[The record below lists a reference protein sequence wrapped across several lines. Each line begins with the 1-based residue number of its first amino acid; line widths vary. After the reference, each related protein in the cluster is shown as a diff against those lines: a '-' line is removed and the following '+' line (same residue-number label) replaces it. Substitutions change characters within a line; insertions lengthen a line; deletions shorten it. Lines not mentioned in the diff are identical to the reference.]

1 MIARTLADA
10 GKRWNLAVEMQK
22 RRRMQRTRMVAT
34 MQQRTRDA

>member
-10 GKRWNLAVEMQK
+10 GKRWNLVVEMQK
-22 RRRMQRTRMVAT
+22 RQRMQRTRMVAT